1 MSNLGFNRSSGTFN
15 DYDSGEIDGT
25 TIEVVVTPSDRL
37 AQLLV
42 YPTVESS
49 VKLNGSTKTIYLP
62 ANTWTPISILTNSFI
77 IKTNEEAGKIY
88 WQGWYL

>member
-1 MSNLGFNRSSGTFN
+1 MASLGFSRSSGTFN

-25 TIEVVVTPSDRL
+25 TTEVVVTPSDRL

-49 VKLNGSTKTIYLP
+49 VILNDSDKVIFLP
-62 ANTWTPISILTNSFI
+62 SGAWTPISILTNSFI